1 MKKYNTAKTYFETVL
16 SNHPTEN
23 FEVTL
28 TLDHISI
35 TASYEDE
42 NYIGFDGISTSEEG
56 CCKHCGQVISMIK
69 DYKTSCTTIARYNS
83 KNIVLR
89 LLKTL
94 YYCPDCK
101 ASTAERLLDVRG
113 KQQKTEPFLKSMI
126 GSLKETVTYSTIS
139 RMYKVSISNVI
150 RHFDKAELQETRVD
164 PRSVRNLA
172 IDEVRFIKLKHAN
185 YQCVLMDA
193 DTRKVIAILWTRQ
206 QSIVKEQVS
215 LMFNRLDTITQDLWS
230 PYRSI
235 ARSCFPEARVI
246 ADPFHVVRQFMWAY
260 SRTRVALAKQ
270 QGVQTNKHWKLVTK
284 RYDRLDQRGKDKVE
298 LLLENNLTLKAAYE
312 AKELALAMFSCK
324 NKTLYVEL
332 LEIFKAFIDEHRLNE
347 FQTAYTSA
355 RNWHGEILNMF
366 DYDYSNGAIERTN
379 RVIKQSKNI
388 AFGFLNLPR
397 ATKLVQYRMN

>member
-1 MKKYNTAKTYFETVL
+1 MKKYNTVKTYFETIL

-23 FEVTL
+23 CEVSL
-28 TLDHISI
+28 NLDQIDI
-35 TASYEDE
+35 TATYEDE

-56 CCKHCGQVISMIK
+56 CCKHCGQVISMVK
-69 DYKTSCTTIARYNS
+69 DYKTSCTTIARYNA

-89 LLKTL
+89 LLKTM

-101 ASTAERLLDVRG
+101 ASTTERLLDVKG
-113 KQQKTEPFLKSMI
+113 SQQKTEGFLKSMI
-126 GSLKETVTYSTIS
+126 KSLKETVTYSAVS
-139 RMYKVSISNVI
+139 RIYKVSISNVI
-150 RHFDKAELQETRVD
+150 RHFDKAELRETWVD
-164 PRSVRNLA
+164 PRGVRNLS

-206 QSIVKEQVS
+206 QNIVKEEVS
-215 LMFNRLDTITQDLWS
+215 AMFPRLDTITQDLWS
-230 PYRSI
+230 PYRSM
-235 ARSCFPEARVI
+235 ARSCFPDAKVI

-270 QGVQTNKHWKLVTK
+270 QGLQTNKCWKLLTK
-284 RYDRLDQRGKDKVE
+284 RYGSLDQRGRDKVD
-298 LLLENNLTLKAAYE
+298 LLLEDNLPLKLAYE

-324 NKTLYVEL
+324 DKSLYVEL
-332 LEIFKAFIDEHRLNE
+332 LEIFKDFIDEHRLDE

-355 RNWHGEILNMF
+355 KNWHGEILNMF